1 MKTVTLREAN
11 KDFSKLVQEIER
23 KGEQFLITRHGRP
36 VARLVP
42 HIEDKRANPDWVAAF
57 ERMKQLHS
65 TGLNLSGLKIDRD
78 ELYDRL

>member
-23 KGEQFLITRHGRP
+23 KGEQFLITRHGHP

-42 HIEDKRANPDWVAAF
+42 HREDKRANPAWVAAF

-65 TGLNLSGLKIDRD
+65 TGLDLRGLKIDRD

>member
-23 KGEQFLITRHGRP
+23 KGEEYLITRHGHP
-36 VARLVP
+36 VARLIP
-42 HIEDKRANPDWVAAF
+42 HTQDKRTDPEWVAAF
-57 ERMKQLHS
+57 ERMKRLHAA
-65 TGLNLSGLKIDRD
+65 GLDLGGLKIDRD